1 MSYQRNPRKLQ
12 KVNENADGNVQ
23 DSQGDEDKTLPV
35 QQDGDGSSKKDG
47 D

>member
-12 KVNENADGNVQ
+12 KVNENANGNVQ
-23 DSQGDEDKTLPV
+23 DSQGEKDKTVSL
-35 QQDGDGSSKKDG
+35 QQEGNGTSKKNG